1 MHTVNGVRIYS
12 EERGTGAPILCVH
25 GGASSARV
33 WEQPADRLAALGR
46 VITYDRRGYSRSER
60 PDPFVST
67 RVTEHA
73 DDAAA
78 LLDALDATPAV
89 VVGRS
94 YGGQVAIE
102 LALRHPD
109 HVRALVLL
117 EGVPESLDPEG
128 AEWAADLRRR
138 VLDEPEAAVETVLRD
153 VLGDD
158 DWERLPDE
166 IRVAFLENG
175 PALVADLRGED
186 YLVLDA
192 GALARIDKPSLL
204 VAAAGSHPAFR
215 RVNERAAALMPA
227 ARAVLVE
234 GGHMV
239 DPADPVVL
247 DFARE
252 VIGEPE

>member
-1 MHTVNGVRIYS
+1 MPTVNGVRIHS

-33 WEQPADRLAALGR
+33 WEQPAERLAALGR
-46 VITYDRRGYSRSER
+46 VITYDRRGHSRSER
-60 PDPFVST
+60 PEAFASMRVS
-67 RVTEHA
+67 EHA
-73 DDAAA
+73 EDAAA

-89 VVGRS
+89 VIGRS

-102 LALRHPD
+102 LALRHPG

-138 VLDEPEAAVETVLRD
+138 VLDDPEAAIETLLRD

-158 DWERLPDE
+158 AWEGLPDE
-166 IRVAFLENG
+166 IAAAFLENG
-175 PALVADLRGED
+175 PALVADMRGDD
-186 YLVLDA
+186 YLVLDPA
-192 GALARIDKPSLL
+192 ALARIGQPSLL
-204 VAAAGSHPAFR
+204 VAAAASHPAFR
-215 RVNERAAALMPA
+215 RVNERAAALMPD

-247 DFARE
+247 EFVAS
-252 VIGEPE
+252 VLA

>member
-1 MHTVNGVRIYS
+1 MGTVNGLYF

-33 WEQPADRLAALGR
+33 WEQPAGRLAELGR
-46 VITYDRRGYSRSER
+46 VITYDRRGYSRSGR
-60 PDPFVST
+60 QQPVV
-67 RVTEHA
+67 RVAEHA

-78 LLDALDATPAV
+78 LLDALGATPAAV
-89 VVGRS
+89 IGRS

-102 LALRHPD
+102 LALRHPG

-128 AEWAADLRRR
+128 AAWAADLRQR
-138 VLDEPEAAVETVLRD
+138 VLDDPDGAVETVLRD

-158 DWERLPDE
+158 GWDALPDE
-166 IRVAFLENG
+166 TRVMFLENG
-175 PALVADLRGED
+175 PALVADLRGDD
-186 YLVLDA
+186 YLVLDPE
-192 GALARIDKPSLL
+192 ALTRIDQPALL
-204 VAAAGSHPAFR
+204 VAAADSHPAFR
-215 RVNERAAALMPA
+215 RVNERAAAVMPA
-227 ARAVLVE
+227 ARAVLVA

-247 DFARE
+247 EFLRGRLGGPD
-252 VIGEPE
+252 